1 MGVSGT
7 FRRADAMPRDEEDP
21 LIRRADANV
30 KEEPEAARAALY
42 SARLSK
48 LYMVYCGLFVLVTLT
63 LIAWLTA
70 SIFVSSLVCCCMNTC
85 THACM
90 LDWEADI
97 GEDCRT
103 ISGGSRREREGEYE
117 TVAGRRR
124 EKHEG
129 LMTEI
134 ELCQGRQGRSDC
146 AATCRS
152 RSLHPP

>member
-70 SIFVSSLVCCCMNTC
+70 SIFLRKPVPAWVVVLDGAVTTSVVAETIVDMVVEGRVSVRSVCIR
-85 THACM
+85 
-90 LDWEADI
+90 L
-97 GEDCRT
+97 
-103 ISGGSRREREGEYE
+103 
-117 TVAGRRR
+117 
-124 EKHEG
+124 
-129 LMTEI
+129 
-134 ELCQGRQGRSDC
+134 
-146 AATCRS
+146 
-152 RSLHPP
+152 